1 MDRKRKYIHSG
12 HNMEFLRMTASQYRQ
27 FRSQPKSKYGA
38 QKTVVNGVKYDSKK
52 ESKRGQELEYMEK
65 IGKISNLQRQVKFVL
80 QDGYI
85 NNKGQKIRPICYFA
99 DFQYTDENGQ
109 KIVEDS
115 KGFRT
120 KEYVLKKKMFQFKY
134 PEYKFIE
141 S

>member
-1 MDRKRKYIHSG
+1 
-12 HNMEFLRMTASQYRQ
+12 MEFLRMTASQYRQ

-52 ESKRGQELEYMEK
+52 ESKRGQELEYLEK
-65 IGKISNLQRQVKFVL
+65 IGKISNLQRQVKFEL
-80 QDGYI
+80 QPAFT
-85 NNKGQKIRPICYFA
+85 NNAGEKIRAITYVA
-99 DFQYTDENGQ
+99 DFVYEDDGQ

-120 KEYVLKKKMFQFKY
+120 KEYVLKKKMFLFKY

>member
-1 MDRKRKYIHSG
+1 
-12 HNMEFLRMTASQYRQ
+12 MTASQYRQ

-38 QKTVVNGVKYDSKK
+38 QKTVVNGVEYDSKK
-52 ESKRGQELEYMEK
+52 ESKRGQELEYLEK
-65 IGKISNLQRQVKFVL
+65 IGKISNLQRQVKFEL
-80 QDGYI
+80 QPAFT
-85 NNKGQKIRPICYFA
+85 NNVGEKIRSITYVA
-99 DFQYTDENGQ
+99 DFVYEDDGQ

>member
-1 MDRKRKYIHSG
+1 
-12 HNMEFLRMTASQYRQ
+12 MEFLRMTASQYRQ

-38 QKTVVNGVKYDSKK
+38 QKTVINGVKYDSKK
-52 ESKRGQELEYMEK
+52 ESKRGQELEYLEK
-65 IGKISNLQRQVKFVL
+65 IGKISNLQRQVKFEL
-80 QDGYI
+80 QPAFT
-85 NNKGQKIRPICYFA
+85 NNVGEKVRAITYVA
-99 DFQYTDENGQ
+99 DFLYEDDGQ

-120 KEYVLKKKMFQFKY
+120 KEYILKKKMFQFKY